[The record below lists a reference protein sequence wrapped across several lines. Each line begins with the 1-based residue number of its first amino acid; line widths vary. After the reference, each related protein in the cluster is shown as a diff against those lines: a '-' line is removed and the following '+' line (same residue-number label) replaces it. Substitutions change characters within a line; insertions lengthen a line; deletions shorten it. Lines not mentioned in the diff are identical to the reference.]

1 MRNDGNDDGD
11 DDGDTFFSTSP
22 TMTNTKLTQSTSWI
36 VTQVIDQGI

>member
-11 DDGDTFFSTSP
+11 DDGDAFFSTSP
-22 TMTNTKLTQSTSWI
+22 TITNTELTQSTSWI